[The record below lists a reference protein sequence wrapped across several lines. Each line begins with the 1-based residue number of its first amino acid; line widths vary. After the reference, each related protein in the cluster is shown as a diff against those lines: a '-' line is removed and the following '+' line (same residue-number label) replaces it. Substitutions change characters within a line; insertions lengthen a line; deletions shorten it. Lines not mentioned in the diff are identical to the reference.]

1 MLTPLLTGAAFGL
14 AAGLTPGPL
23 QTLAVSETLRHGRWS
38 GIRVGLAPL
47 LSDIPIVTATVLL
60 LDRMSDA
67 DRLLGVLALFG
78 AGFLVYLA
86 VENFRT
92 RPAASA
98 TASPPAAPR
107 SLRKGVLTNLL
118 SPHPYLFWL
127 TVGAP
132 FMVATARAGLGGAV
146 AFVGG
151 FYVTLIGCF
160 VGLVL
165 LVGQARSRLTGTPY
179 LVVVRLLG
187 VVLLVFAALLVREGI
202 VRLNLA

>member
-14 AAGLTPGPL
+14 AAGLAPGPL

-67 DRLLGVLALFG
+67 DSLLGVLAFLG
-78 AGFLVYLA
+78 ASFLVYLA
-86 VENFRT
+86 VENFRAQ
-92 RPAASA
+92 PVASAAAS
-98 TASPPAAPR
+98 AAPR

-132 FMVATARAGLGGAV
+132 FMLATARDDLGGAA

-151 FYVTLIGCF
+151 FYVALIGCF
-160 VGLVL
+160 AGLVL
-165 LVGQARSRLTGTPY
+165 LVGQARARLTERPY
-179 LVVVRLLG
+179 LLVVRLLG
-187 VVLLVFAALLVREGI
+187 VVLLVFAALLVREGL
-202 VRLNLA
+202 VRLGFV